1 VTRGSRGFDWLQVEE
16 GNGSSGP
23 ELGRNSNRL
32 GALGQKQTG
41 PTVNKIKKNENK
53 TGRLRWLLG

>member
-53 TGRLRWLLG
+53 TGRL